1 MDQISRRGFTQQ
13 ALGSLLTFTLL
24 DTLLQRDAFAESV
37 KPLTVKWLADVNQLG
52 NDLKDEK
59 LKQLEWQKKVKQ
71 LFSQVDLPDLL
82 RLVDFDKLTAKVKIP
97 DHGAKSLSFSFQQ
110 IEGVPTKLVFG
121 KQIFALN
128 RGRSVVPHGHNNMA
142 TAFLILKGD
151 FQGRHF
157 DRLEDLDDHMI
168 IRPTIDEKFGP
179 GGCSTVSDFK
189 DNVHWFQALSEPAYI
204 FNIHVNNINPKAVEA
219 TGRVYVDPNGEKLS
233 DGRIK
238 ARLIDYGE
246 ANKLYG

>member
-24 DTLLQRDAFAESV
+24 DTLLQRDAFADSV

-59 LKQLEWQKKVKQ
+59 LKQLEWQKKVKE

-82 RLVDFDKLTAKVKIP
+82 QLVDFEKLTQNVTP
-97 DHGAKSLSFSFQQ
+97 PEQGAQSLSFKFQQ
-110 IEGVPTKLVFG
+110 IDGVPTQLVFG
-121 KQIFALN
+121 KQIFAL
-128 RGRSVVPHGHNNMA
+128 RQGCSVVPHGHNNMA
-142 TAFLILKGD
+142 TAFLVLKGE
-151 FQGRHF
+151 FQGRHY
-157 DRLEDLDDHMI
+157 DRLEDLPQHMI

-179 GGCSTVSDFK
+179 GGCSTVSDLK
-189 DNVHWFQALSEPAYI
+189 DNVHWFQALSAPAYI
-204 FNIHVNNINPKAVEA
+204 FNIHVNNINPQATES
-219 TGRVYVDPNGEKLS
+219 TGRVYLDPHGEKLS

-238 ARLIDYGE
+238 ARLIGYDESKKRYG
-246 ANKLYG
+246 